1 MNYITFNDFLNCVYV
16 PPTEANQRPSGDE
29 ILEGLLSIYS
39 GETPDLTTPNE
50 NVARKTVQGL
60 KVIGAGVVKIVHRCK
75 AARDSLEL
83 DLSQCSLLHL
93 PEGVL
98 HLMKHYEVVK
108 CNLSDNR
115 LSQISPKFGSFF
127 SNITSLDLSYNNIS
141 NLPKDIALCK
151 NLQSVDISVN
161 SFVAFPYLLLS
172 IHEIVEIKAN
182 QNFIADVD
190 EEALECHNNL
200 EKVNLEGN
208 PLTAKTYEK
217 LSIFDSFKIV
227 LSEKKLEEW
236 EDLSI

>member
-161 SFVAFPYLLLS
+161 SFVAFPYVLLS

>member
-127 SNITSLDLSYNNIS
+127 LNITSLDLSYNNIS

-161 SFVAFPYLLLS
+161 SFVAFPYVLLS

>member
-127 SNITSLDLSYNNIS
+127 SNITFLDLSYNNIS

-161 SFVAFPYLLLS
+161 SFVAFPYVLLS

>member
-16 PPTEANQRPSGDE
+16 PSTEANQRPSGDE

-141 NLPKDIALCK
+141 NLPKDISLCK

-161 SFVAFPYLLLS
+161 SFVAFPYVLLS

-182 QNFIADVD
+182 QNFIAEVD
-190 EEALECHNNL
+190 EEALECHDNL

>member
-1 MNYITFNDFLNCVYV
+1 M
-16 PPTEANQRPSGDE
+16 
-29 ILEGLLSIYS
+29 
-39 GETPDLTTPNE
+39 
-50 NVARKTVQGL
+50 
-60 KVIGAGVVKIVHRCK
+60 KIVHRCK

-141 NLPKDIALCK
+141 NLPKDISLCK

-161 SFVAFPYLLLS
+161 SFVAFPYVLLS

-182 QNFIADVD
+182 QNFIAEVD
-190 EEALECHNNL
+190 EEALECHDNL

>member
-141 NLPKDIALCK
+141 NLPKDISLCK

-161 SFVAFPYLLLS
+161 SFVAFPYVLLS

-182 QNFIADVD
+182 QNFIAEVD
-190 EEALECHNNL
+190 EEALECHDNL

>member
-161 SFVAFPYLLLS
+161 SFVAFPYVLLS

-190 EEALECHNNL
+190 EESLECHNNL

>member
-161 SFVAFPYLLLS
+161 SFVAFPYVLLS

-182 QNFIADVD
+182 QNFIAEVD
-190 EEALECHNNL
+190 EEALECHDNL

>member
-39 GETPDLTTPNE
+39 GETPDLTTPNG

-127 SNITSLDLSYNNIS
+127 SNITSLDLSYNSIS

-161 SFVAFPYLLLS
+161 SFVAFPYVLLS

>member
-39 GETPDLTTPNE
+39 GESPDLTPNE

-75 AARDSLEL
+75 DARASLVL
-83 DLSQCSLLHL
+83 DLGACSLLHL

-115 LSQISPKFGSFF
+115 LSQLSPKFGSFF

-141 NLPKDIALCK
+141 NLPKDITLCK
-151 NLQSVDISVN
+151 NLQFVDISVN
-161 SFVAFPYLLLS
+161 SFVAFPYELLA

-182 QNFIADVD
+182 QNFIAEVD
-190 EEALECHNNL
+190 GEALECQNNL
-200 EKVNLEGN
+200 EKVNLEEN
-208 PLTAKTYEK
+208 PLTAKTYEE
-217 LSIFDSFKIV
+217 LSLFTSFKII
-227 LSEKKLEEW
+227 LSERKNEEW